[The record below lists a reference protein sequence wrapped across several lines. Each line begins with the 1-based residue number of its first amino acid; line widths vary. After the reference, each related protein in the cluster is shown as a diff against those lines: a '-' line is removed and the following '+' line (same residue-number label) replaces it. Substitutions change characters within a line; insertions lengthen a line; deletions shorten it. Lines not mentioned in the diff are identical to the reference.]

1 MNSNS
6 SNHADYT
13 EVELKNLLVDHNS
26 SNNNRNKLIK
36 AKNNNVNL
44 TVREDVEYIE
54 DISETKKVDSSVLA
68 DNSREQWGNYMEYLL
83 SIIGFVI
90 DLGNVWRY

>member
-1 MNSNS
+1 MNSSS
-6 SNHADYT
+6 SNHKEYT

-26 SNNNRNKLIK
+26 VNDKNRYKK
-36 AKNNNVNL
+36 ARNNNVNL
-44 TVREDVEYIE
+44 KVQEDVEYIE
-54 DISETKKVDSSVLA
+54 EINETKINN
-68 DNSREQWGNYMEYLL
+68 NSRTLTENSRVQWSSYMEYLL